1 MGKMDNLEFV
11 DLREELEKNHIA
23 WDSPACCS
31 SKESSYSLLRAQI
44 QGTFQFSRDGVWIK
58 DSEHDKNAL
67 ACYVWQSKKAVIWFC
82 FLNTA
87 FLTRFYGV
95 SFRMNR
101 CGRKT
106 GSCGF
111 CRVKG

>member
-31 SKESSYSLLRAQI
+31 SKESSYSLLRAQM
-44 QGTFQFSRDGVWIK
+44 QGTFQFSREGVWIK
-58 DSEHDKNAL
+58 DFEHDKKCLSLLHL
-67 ACYVWQSKKAVIWFC
+67 AKQKAAIWFC

-87 FLTRFYGV
+87 FLTRFYGI
-95 SFRMNR
+95 SFR
-101 CGRKT
+101 
-106 GSCGF
+106 
-111 CRVKG
+111 